1 MSSVFTAH
9 NDDGEQLTV
18 ARLTGAAQRHAPRR
32 EPTEEAWREPTDEES
47 AAAVAELREIAGRR
61 PDLLAQVAGLII
73 GFYAGTA
80 EEPRARTAARYCR
93 AAGADPDLI
102 PRWIAEG
109 KRRAGYARTDPWAG
123 YLAS

>member
-1 MSSVFTAH
+1 MNSVITAH
-9 NDDGEQLTV
+9 NDDDDQLTV

-32 EPTEEAWREPTDEES
+32 EPTEEAWREPTGES
-47 AAAVAELREIAGRR
+47 AAAVAELREIAGPRR
-61 PDLLAQVAGLII
+61 DLLAQVAGLII

-80 EEPRARTAARYCR
+80 QEPRARTAARYCR

-102 PRWIAEG
+102 PQWIAEG
-109 KRRAGYARTDPWAG
+109 ERRAGYARADPYAG

>member
-1 MSSVFTAH
+1 M
-9 NDDGEQLTV
+9 
-18 ARLTGAAQRHAPRR
+18 ARLTGAAQRHAPR
-32 EPTEEAWREPTDEES
+32 REPTDEES

-61 PDLLAQVAGLII
+61 PDLLAQVAGLIT

-80 EEPRARTAARYCR
+80 EEPRARTAARYCE

-109 KRRAGYARTDPWAG
+109 KRRAGCARTTDPYAG

>member
-1 MSSVFTAH
+1 
-9 NDDGEQLTV
+9 
-18 ARLTGAAQRHAPRR
+18 
-32 EPTEEAWREPTDEES
+32 
-47 AAAVAELREIAGRR
+47 
-61 PDLLAQVAGLII
+61 VAGLII